1 MSQSKGEA
9 AKVVNAFYLTERMK
23 LSGQKCS
30 VVVKCSRR
38 SSEKF
43 LQQIMFTVNFK
54 RGLDLKTNFKECH

>member
-23 LSGQKCS
+23 LSGQQCS
-30 VVVKCSRR
+30 VVVKCCRQPISCVAAQ

-43 LQQIMFTVNFK
+43 CNKQCSQSTSNE
-54 RGLDLKTNFKECH
+54 DLA